1 MVCTYV
7 DHLGKSVVLDQDM
20 SKLIKVAVV
29 NLKPEAK
36 GFLAAWVGTNSLQ
49 AGGAVALALSG
60 QNATMIKKIG
70 RWSSNTFLMYI
81 HEQIAHLTAGVAEGM
96 AQPFLFSNIVGAM
109 TSGN

>member
-29 NLKPEAK
+29 NLKLDAK
-36 GFLAAWVGTNSLQ
+36 GFPATWVGTHSLW
-49 AGGAVALALSG
+49 AGRVVALALSG

-70 RWSSNTFLMYI
+70 RWSSYTFLIYI
-81 HEQIAHLTAGVAEGM
+81 HE
-96 AQPFLFSNIVGAM
+96 
-109 TSGN
+109 